1 MLLDK
6 IRLLMLVICF
16 VLMCTTVVLN
26 VLGLILPL
34 ELVGASEEKPIVVV
48 RKTDIICAGVQQMI
62 SDDESIYLLFGQYGV
77 VQAYS
82 YDGRYKY
89 SISVYDHLN
98 GRTKIASDGEILYVC
113 DKVGNIYSFSD
124 GVFIKFTDRHESES
138 IKKKIRF
145 GVSDPNL
152 FLRSGSV
159 WHVAEDGA
167 EKCVVPR
174 AAWLVIYQNDALTAL
189 LFLLIVLSGMIL
201 HMPRILKQTN

>member
-1 MLLDK
+1 MNTGIHIVPFL
-6 IRLLMLVICF
+6 RANSQMS
-16 VLMCTTVVLN
+16 
-26 VLGLILPL
+26 
-34 ELVGASEEKPIVVV
+34 AS
-48 RKTDIICAGVQQMI
+48 TI
-62 SDDESIYLLFGQYGV
+62 SSSL
-77 VQAYS
+77 
-82 YDGRYKY
+82 
-89 SISVYDHLN
+89 
-98 GRTKIASDGEILYVC
+98 EILL
-113 DKVGNIYSFSD
+113 
-124 GVFIKFTDRHESES
+124 
-138 IKKKIRF
+138 KKIRF